1 MHADPPPV
9 DRSERIRRLVL
20 LALVALVAVV
30 CVGRAIDLARRGWR
44 PTAPGERK
52 WLEWA
57 AGNRWERAVLTA
69 LPERPERSSGFGEGR
84 DLVVRVVAG
93 GPVRADWVEVMAQY
107 RWPAHR
113 VLAVEV
119 EGQGRSG
126 PPEGELRAV
135 SEVEIR
141 VSEPEPEP
149 WSAGARSSS
158 GGGPGGRFASAAL
171 LLVGVLGISAV
182 AWLGSRT
189 ASSRVARLAETVAVA
204 ALALFVWKV
213 AEAPLWSWDHFA
225 IWGTKARRI
234 AAVGLHPGWLKP
246 PAFPYSAPD
255 YPLGW
260 PLVTSSLALGRIP
273 GTAVFK
279 LAHLACGIGL
289 VLLVRLAV
297 LRSGAGRLA
306 AATAAALTAASPL
319 LWDTESLGLADLPLA
334 LVAVAALVFLL
345 GRSPRSPFHRAL
357 SGLLLGLLPWIKLE
371 GWVLSALLLAAAVVL
386 DAVAGGGFHRER
398 LRGLLA
404 LALPCG
410 LLWLLQPLF
419 HAPFTHPGISFL
431 AGDWTGRV
439 LARLPE
445 LPSIL
450 GPMALDLLRP
460 AWLGLWLLFA
470 VVLVLVWI
478 RPRLSPRPWI
488 PRVLGAVVVL
498 QLATYAFVYFAT
510 YLDPVAHIDSSFL
523 RIAAA
528 LAPLAA
534 LTAAIFLGTDTPGT
548 AAPETEALE
557 APPRESIRA

>member
-1 MHADPPPV
+1 MCADPPPV

-20 LALVALVAVV
+20 LALVALVAAV
-30 CVGRAIDLARRGWR
+30 CVGRAVDLARRGWR
-44 PTAPGERK
+44 PTAPGERR

-57 AGNRWERAVLTA
+57 QGNRWERAVRAA
-69 LPERPERSSGFGEGR
+69 LPERAELPDGR
-84 DLVVRVVAG
+84 ELVLRVIAG

-107 RWPAHR
+107 RWPAR
-113 VLAVEV
+113 RLLAVEV

-126 PPEGELRAV
+126 PPEEELPAV
-135 SEVEIR
+135 SKVEVR

-149 WSAGARSSS
+149 WSAGARNLS
-158 GGGPGGRFASAAL
+158 GGGAGGRTVFPAL
-171 LLVGVLGISAV
+171 LLLAVLAISAV
-182 AWLGSRT
+182 AWLGSRAGT
-189 ASSRVARLAETVAVA
+189 SGVALLAEAVVVA
-204 ALALFVWKV
+204 ALALCVWKV

-225 IWGTKARRI
+225 IWGMKARRL
-234 AAVGLHPGWLKP
+234 AAVGLHPGWLRP

-273 GTAVFK
+273 GSAVFK
-279 LAHLACGIGL
+279 LAHLACGVGL
-289 VLLVRLAV
+289 VLLVWLAG
-297 LRSGAGRLA
+297 LRAGAGRLA
-306 AATAAALTAASPL
+306 AGAAAALTAASPL

-345 GRSPRSPFHRAL
+345 RPPGTSPRSPIPRAL

-371 GWVLSALLLAAAVVL
+371 GWVLSALLLAAAVFL
-386 DAVAGGGFHRER
+386 DAVTDGGFRRER

-404 LALPCG
+404 LGLPCG
-410 LLWLLQPLF
+410 VLWLLQPLF
-419 HAPFTHPGISFL
+419 HAPFTHPGTSFL

-450 GPMALDLLRP
+450 GPMAFDLIRP

-470 VVLVLVWI
+470 AALVLVWI
-478 RPRLSPRPWI
+478 RPRRSRRPRVA
-488 PRVLGAVVVL
+488 RVLGAVVVL
-498 QLATYAFVYFAT
+498 QLVTYAFVYLAT

-534 LTAAIFLGTDTPGT
+534 LTAAIFLGTGAPGT
-548 AAPETEALE
+548 DAPRTDALE
-557 APPRESIRA
+557 APPRESTRA